1 MFSGV
6 WKDEHGDVTPPPF
19 DIDAFLSQPLT
30 ARIATDGP
38 SVRPV
43 WFLWEECAFWVL
55 TGPWTK
61 LFQRVSADPQIA
73 LVVDVCDIATGLVRQ
88 VIARGRAELVPFDV
102 PRGRRKLVR
111 YLGTDES
118 RWDSRFVRYLHDDP
132 DQRGTMWLRLT
143 PSSLTAHDL
152 SYTATR

>member
-1 MFSGV
+1 MTS
-6 WKDEHGDVTPPPF
+6 PPF
-19 DIDAFLSQPLT
+19 DIDVFLGQPLT

-43 WFLWEECAFWVL
+43 WFLWEEGAFWVL
-55 TGPWTK
+55 TGPWAR
-61 LFQRVSADPQIA
+61 LFHRVSAEAQIA
-73 LVVDVCDIATGLVRQ
+73 LVVDVCDVATGLVRQ

-118 RWDSRFVRYLHDDP
+118 LWDSRFVRYLHDDP
-132 DQRGTMWLRLT
+132 AQRGTMWLRLT

-152 SYTATR
+152 SYTVAR

>member
-1 MFSGV
+1 M
-6 WKDEHGDVTPPPF
+6 TPPPF
-19 DIDAFLSQPLT
+19 DVDVFLSQPLT
-30 ARIATDGP
+30 ARIATEGP
-38 SVRPV
+38 SVWPV
-43 WFLWEECAFWVL
+43 WFLWEESAFWVL

-61 LFQRVSADPQIA
+61 LFHRVSADPQTA

-88 VIARGRAELVPFDV
+88 VIARGCAELVPFDV

-111 YLGTDES
+111 YLGTNES

-132 DQRGTMWLRLT
+132 DQRGTVWLRLI

-152 SYTATR
+152 SYAATR

>member
-1 MFSGV
+1 M
-6 WKDEHGDVTPPPF
+6 DV
-19 DIDAFLSQPLT
+19 FLSQPLT

-43 WFLWEECAFWVL
+43 WFLWEESAFWVL

-61 LFQRVSADPQIA
+61 LFHRVSADAQIA
-73 LVVDVCDIATGLVRQ
+73 LVVDVCDIDTGLVRQ

-132 DQRGTMWLRLT
+132 EHRGTVWLRLT